1 MPEGH
6 TLAYVANR
14 EADTV
19 SVLDLDAMSELAA
32 VPVGQDPVDIDGPR
46 HALVDAQAGVIY
58 VVFSYPDVVQ
68 SPHVATKGGTARLG
82 YVAALD
88 LDDLHPLGEARVQA
102 SAVDVAES
110 ADHGSLAVAHYDAA
124 LALANTADV
133 EASRASIAVI
143 QPASGVA
150 AGTAHVSFVKTCVTP
165 SSVVFGPDASRVY
178 VACTGE
184 DSLVVVDP
192 LRLMV
197 VARVPAGPEP
207 SNKPYAL
214 AEDAAGTRLAVSNQ
228 IAQAVAVFSLGDSP
242 TLLLAVALPGVP
254 FVPSFL
260 ANGTL
265 LVPLQMPS
273 GTVVV
278 DPTTGAVI
286 ANASYTDDECENP
299 SSVTAARGR
308 PHRFWSAKRRSL
320 RAGDGRPNQSGNARR
335 ALEGVTV
342 GAYPDRLAV
351 RAPWQP
357 GVREPLSASAAHSRV
372 GRSPS
377 FKALARR
384 TLTPRT
390 RSSTDKRCSTRAHSP
405 TRDETSIVAARATTR
420 GPARPNG

>member
-1 MPEGH
+1 MSGTRPNGQGALRRTALALLGAVLLCGCGDGTASTTSGATYPNRRPRFMPEGH
-6 TLAYVANR
+6 TLGYVANR

-19 SVLDLDAMSELAA
+19 SVLDLDAMLELGA

-110 ADHGSLAVAHYDAA
+110 ADHGLLAVAHYDAA

-133 EASRASIAVI
+133 DASRASIAVI

-150 AGTAHVSFVKTCVTP
+150 ASTAHVAFVKTCVTP
-165 SSVVFGPDASRVY
+165 SGVVFGPDASRVY

-192 LRLMV
+192 QLLTV

-228 IAQAVAVFSLGDSP
+228 IAQAVALFSLGDSP
-242 TLLLAVALPGVP
+242 TLLLAAALPGVP

-260 ANGTL
+260 ANGKL

-273 GTVVV
+273 GAVVV
-278 DPTTGAVI
+278 DPTTGTVI
-286 ANASYTDDECENP
+286 AHASYTDDECENP
-299 SSVTAARGR
+299 SSVTQLA
-308 PHRFWSAKRRSL
+308 
-320 RAGDGRPNQSGNARR
+320 DGRTF
-335 ALEGVTV
+335 LVCEGDHFGPGTVVQINPATLGVLASVTV

-351 RAPWQP
+351 RAP
-357 GVREPLSASAAHSRV
+357 
-372 GRSPS
+372 
-377 FKALARR
+377 
-384 TLTPRT
+384 
-390 RSSTDKRCSTRAHSP
+390 
-405 TRDETSIVAARATTR
+405 
-420 GPARPNG
+420 